1 MEVILTKDVKGQGK
15 AGDIVKVS
23 DGYARNFLLP
33 RGYAIEATEGSK
45 KKLKAEKVSMMKK
58 KEIETSKAEKLAER
72 ISALEVVLRVKA
84 GENGKLFGSITAKD
98 ITEALNRQHGVSV
111 DKKKVVLEEPIK
123 NIGQTRVEIKV
134 YPGISAGLKV
144 TVAEE

>member
-1 MEVILTKDVKGQGK
+1 MEVILIKDVKGQGK

-45 KKLKAEKVSMMKK
+45 KRLKDEKAGMMKK
-58 KEIETSKAEKLAER
+58 KEIETAKARGLAER
-72 ISALEVVLRVKA
+72 VSSLEVVLRVKA

-98 ITEALNRQHGVSV
+98 IAEALNQTHGISV
-111 DKKKVVLEEPIK
+111 DKKKVVLDEPIK
-123 NIGQTRVEIKV
+123 NIGQSLIEIKI
-134 YPGISAGLKV
+134 YPGISAKLKV
-144 TVAEE
+144 TVTEE

>member
-1 MEVILTKDVKGQGK
+1 LEVILIKDVKGQGK

-45 KKLKAEKVSMMKK
+45 KRLKDEKAGMMKK
-58 KEIETSKAEKLAER
+58 KEIETAKARGLAER
-72 ISALEVVLRVKA
+72 VSSLEVVLRVKA

-98 ITEALNRQHGVSV
+98 IAEALNQTHGISV
-111 DKKKVVLEEPIK
+111 DKKKVVLDEPIK
-123 NIGQTRVEIKV
+123 NIGQSLIEIKI
-134 YPGISAGLKV
+134 YPGISAKLKV
-144 TVAEE
+144 TVTEE